1 MLSNR
6 FEKRNTATV
15 ILLLFFTLPSLAQER
30 LSIQGK
36 AATGSVGIKNLI
48 VINLTTEKETH
59 TAADG
64 TFRMVAGVGDTLVF
78 YSSRRLLKELIL
90 SATELQQ
97 ALLWVPVQTDGYELD
112 EVVVERITPESLGIV
127 PKGQQKYTP
136 SERKLYTAGD
146 FKPVHLLGLLGGS
159 LKIDPILNKINGRTE
174 MFKKMI
180 VTEQKEAALAQLQV
194 YDPEW
199 LEEHYKIPKDYV
211 KGFMYYVAEN
221 EEYAAAIAAKNETMA
236 TFIMGNLAEKYRK
249 QLPE

>member
-6 FEKRNTATV
+6 FQKRNTTTV
-15 ILLLFFTLPSLAQER
+15 ILLLFFTMPFWAQER

-64 TFRMVAGVGDTLVF
+64 TFTMVAGVGDTLVF
-78 YSSRRLLKELIL
+78 YNSRRLLKELIV
-90 SATELQQ
+90 SDTELRQG
-97 ALLWVPVQTDGYELD
+97 LLCVTVQTDGYELA

-136 SERKLYTAGD
+136 SERKLYTADD

-159 LKIDPILNKINGRTE
+159 LQIDPILNTINGRTQ
-174 MFKKMI
+174 MIKKMI
-180 VTEQKEAALAQLQV
+180 ATEQKEAVVAQLGV
-194 YDPEW
+194 YDLKW

-211 KGFMYYVAEN
+211 KGFVYYVAES